1 MSIFDYACPQALLHW
16 TLIIENVSLQMV
28 ENVPFYLELARIVMD
43 EQGTGSEA
51 LSTLFFI
58 LGLSSILVG
67 FTFYLLGKFELGRI
81 VYFFPS
87 HVLVGCIGGIGA
99 FICITALEVST
110 NSTFSFSQK
119 GFEESIVANFHLLA
133 PVLAFEFVL
142 RVLIHV
148 TEGRYT
154 LLNPIYYCMTTP
166 VFYAGLW
173 LLGVSTEKAGQLGY
187 FFPALDTG
195 DKGMLSADLFDI
207 FTFVNFGDV
216 SFRAVAKSL
225 PTLISLAVF
234 SLIHG
239 EF

>member
-1 MSIFDYACPQALLHW
+1 
-16 TLIIENVSLQMV
+16 
-28 ENVPFYLELARIVMD
+28 MD

-51 LSTLFFI
+51 ISTLFFI
-58 LGLSSILVG
+58 FGCSSIIVG
-67 FTFYLLGKFELGRI
+67 LFFYMLGKLKLGRV

-99 FICITALEVST
+99 FIFVTAIEVTT
-110 NSTFSFSQK
+110 NSTFSFSRK
-119 GFEESIVANFHLLA
+119 GFEECIVANFHLLA
-133 PVLAFEFVL
+133 PVIAFELVL
-142 RVLIHV
+142 RVLIHM
-148 TEGRYT
+148 TEGRYA
-154 LLNPIYYCMTTP
+154 LLNPIYYCMTMP
-166 VFYAGLW
+166 AFYAGLW
-173 LLGVSTEKAGQLGY
+173 LFGVSTEKAAQLGY

-195 DKGMLSADLFDI
+195 GKGMVSMDLFDI
-207 FTFVNFGDV
+207 FSFVNFGDV